1 MSGVYE
7 DIYRFVSC
15 SGVIMS
21 PNMFNYTDN
30 YTKKYSEIIQC
41 EYCRSLYSIDEKN
54 TRCPSCGA
62 SYQKKQTF

>member
-30 YTKKYSEIIQC
+30 YTKVYSETIQC
-41 EYCRSLYSIDEKN
+41 EYCRNLYSIDEKN
-54 TRCPSCGA
+54 TRCPGCGA
-62 SYQKKQTF
+62 SYQKKRMF